1 MENNYIRRRS
11 SIKAIKPELKRGSWA
26 NKTEF
31 ILSCMGYAIGIGNVW
46 RFPYLCYRNGGGAF
60 LVPYLLMLWLCGI
73 PLFFMETTLG
83 QFGSTGCITIFR
95 ISPLFKGAGYAIVIV
110 NIICTM
116 YYNVVIS
123 YPLLFLANSLRT
135 KLPWIDCNN
144 SWNTENCLKLGGNY
158 DKTNQTFFE
167 NLDEFNVT
175 RRTKTPA
182 DEFFHNHILQISD
195 GIESPGGIVWPLFI
209 CNVISWVIVYICIM
223 NGVKSV
229 GKVVYFT
236 ATFPFII
243 LFILLIRG
251 VTLPGA
257 MKGIIFYIYP
267 EWHQLTNLKV
277 WADAAIQ
284 IFFSLGP
291 GWGGIVNMASYNEF
305 RNNNKGDSIFV
316 PLLNCGTS
324 IFAGFVVFSVIGFMS
339 HETGL
344 PVSTVATGGPGL
356 AFVTYPEAIS
366 MLPLPHL
373 WAVLFFIMLFL
384 LGLDS
389 CFVQIEAIISS
400 VIDEYPKLRK
410 HKKLVGFLSCFIM
423 FLGSITC
430 VTNGGMYIL
439 QLLDWYAASISV
451 ILICLV
457 EVIVVGWTYGVR
469 RFVNDL
475 EYMIQ
480 DKVHWWW
487 PLCWKYITPIILAFI
502 FVTTIVFNTPITYN
516 GVIYPGWSVIVGWFS
531 CGISI
536 VCIPIYMIYKLYI
549 TPGDFLERV
558 KTCITATDAWAP
570 AEEEFKKE
578 WMNSKNKDE
587 ILLSENNA

>member
-1 MENNYIRRRS
+1 MENNCVRRRS
-11 SIKAIKPELKRGSWA
+11 STRSIKSELKRGSWA

-110 NIICTM
+110 NIICTT

-123 YPLLFLANSLRT
+123 YPLLFLANSMRY
-135 KLPWIDCNN
+135 KLPWVDCSNP
-144 SWNTENCLKLGGNY
+144 WNTASCLKLG
-158 DKTNQTFFE
+158 TNQ
-167 NLDEFNVT
+167 NPSNDSLLDVFANQT
-175 RRTKTPA
+175 ISRKMKTPA

-209 CNVISWVIVYICIM
+209 CNVISWVVVYLCIM

-257 MKGIIFYIYP
+257 WKGIIFYIYP

-291 GWGGIVNMASYNEF
+291 GWGGIVNMASYNDF

-324 IFAGFVVFSVIGFMS
+324 IFAGFVVFSVIGFMA

-366 MLPLPHL
+366 MLPWPQL
-373 WAVLFFIMLFL
+373 WAVLFFVMLFL

-400 VIDEYPKLRK
+400 VIDEYPSLRSR
-410 HKKLVGFLSCFIM
+410 KKLVGFLSCFIM
-423 FLGSITC
+423 FLGSISC

-457 EVIVVGWTYGVR
+457 EVFVIGWTYGCDKFVR
-469 RFVNDL
+469 DL
-475 EYMIQ
+475 EFMIRK
-480 DKVHWWW
+480 KVHWWW
-487 PLCWKYITPIILAFI
+487 PLCWRYITPVILTFI
-502 FVTTIVFNTPITYN
+502 FATTILFNTPITYN
-516 GVIYPGWSVIVGWFS
+516 GVVYPPWSVILGWLS
-531 CGISI
+531 CCLSI
-536 VCIPIYMIYKLYI
+536 VCIPVYILYKLWI
-549 TPGDFLERV
+549 TPGSIKERIIASIKV
-558 KTCITATDAWAP
+558 TPEWGPA
-570 AEEEFKKE
+570 AEEHRKA
-578 WMNSKNKDE
+578 WMTLRGDKDG
-587 ILLSENNA
+587 ILLMEKV